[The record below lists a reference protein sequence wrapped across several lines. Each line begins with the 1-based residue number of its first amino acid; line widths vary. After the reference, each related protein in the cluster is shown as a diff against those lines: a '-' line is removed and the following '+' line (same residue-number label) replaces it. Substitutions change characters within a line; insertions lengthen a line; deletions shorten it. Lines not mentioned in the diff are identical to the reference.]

1 MLRKI
6 ECVCIPTKDVAS
18 SAAFYTSL
26 GLTEAWKIERPLPDG
41 ATWTLMGLKFPDEAG
56 SDLVL
61 SDNPDIDV
69 TEVEL
74 LCDDVRQTFDEL
86 SAKPGVNWI
95 REPFATESGHVAV
108 MEAPDGNVFVLVG
121 A

>member
-1 MLRKI
+1 MIKKI
-6 ECVCIPTKDVAS
+6 ECVSVFTRDIRA
-18 SAAFYTSL
+18 SAAFYVSL
-26 GLTEAWKIERPLPDG
+26 GMREAWRIDRPGSAGTDVSLI
-41 ATWTLMGLKFPDEAG
+41 GLKFPDAASAE
-56 SDLVL
+56 LVL
-61 SDNPDIDV
+61 SNNADVPV

-74 LCDDVRQTFDEL
+74 LCDDVRATRAEL
-86 SAKPGVNWI
+86 ASIDGIIWI

>member
-1 MLRKI
+1 MIRKI
-6 ECVCIPTKDVAS
+6 DCVSVFTSDIGV

-26 GLTEAWKIERPLPDG
+26 GLREVWRIDRPVASG
-41 ATWTLMGLKFPDEAG
+41 TVTLIGLGFPDA
-56 SDLVL
+56 SSAQLVL
-61 SDNPDIDV
+61 SNNADVPV

-74 LCDDVRQTFDEL
+74 LCDDVRATRAEL
-86 SAKPGVNWI
+86 ASTEGITWI

-108 MEAPDGNVFVLVG
+108 MEAPDGNVFVLIG